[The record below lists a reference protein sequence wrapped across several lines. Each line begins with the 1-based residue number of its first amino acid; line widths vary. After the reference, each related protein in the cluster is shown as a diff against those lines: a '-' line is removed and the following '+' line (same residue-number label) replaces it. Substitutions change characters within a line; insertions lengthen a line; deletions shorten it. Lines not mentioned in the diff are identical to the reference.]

1 MLSILLA
8 SLAVCALRPQC
19 AFSNDRFSA
28 DSLLGDDETPWQ
40 VTAKSLTYTDNGVV
54 IAEGDVVIAKGQ
66 QSLHAQK
73 AVYHTKT
80 GIAKVAKG
88 FRLESAGDILEG
100 EQGVFDLENQ
110 TGKITKGRLFLTENH
125 FYVTGDVLE
134 KTGENTYLI
143 KNCELTS
150 CDGTIPDWSIT
161 GSEIRV
167 TLEGYGTVKH
177 AAFRVR
183 QAPILYMPYMIF
195 PAKTKRQS
203 GLLPPRLGYSTLNGA
218 DMELPFFW
226 AISDQTDA
234 TFYQRYM
241 TERGYMQGLEFRY
254 LLDRDSEGTYF
265 FNVLSDQKE
274 KDLSDPDDVKISP
287 FRRSND
293 TRYWFLGKSDQSLPL
308 GVELRLDADYVSDQ
322 DYLRE
327 FQEGLFGLTS
337 RPDLANEFGR
347 PVQEKRS
354 PLRTSTLRLS
364 RDRDNYSLQAG
375 SSYYEQAADPDLQ
388 DETPQPLLGLNFVL
402 PTEQVLDFPLFFN
415 LDTNY
420 DYVWRE
426 EGLKGHRTSVSP
438 GLSSPLWFGP
448 YLQFEPFFRYT
459 YNVQWLDEGKGS
471 TDQQYKRAYET
482 GAGLLTELE
491 RVYDF
496 DWWGAKRIKHRI
508 RPLLSYTYRVTQDED
523 VESPWFEP
531 IDVDGRKNR
540 IAFSFENYLDA
551 RFENK
556 KGGTRYRQWVTL
568 TITQAYDIE
577 EERRDTEP
585 GEKRRPFEPLNAT
598 MRVQP
603 FANIDF
609 LGKVEWDHYDHE
621 ITLADLS
628 LDLSINRS
636 GGREDKFKIDY
647 QFEKD
652 SQKSLNASAD
662 VNLIHGFSVG
672 ASLERDLD
680 LDENISN
687 TFWLGYESQCWG
699 VELGTEIDETDTTI
713 MLRFKLLGLGEIK
726 PF

>member
-1 MLSILLA
+1 
-8 SLAVCALRPQC
+8 
-19 AFSNDRFSA
+19 
-28 DSLLGDDETPWQ
+28 
-40 VTAKSLTYTDNGVV
+40 
-54 IAEGDVVIAKGQ
+54 
-66 QSLHAQK
+66 
-73 AVYHTKT
+73 
-80 GIAKVAKG
+80 
-88 FRLESAGDILEG
+88 
-100 EQGVFDLENQ
+100 
-110 TGKITKGRLFLTENH
+110 
-125 FYVTGDVLE
+125 
-134 KTGENTYLI
+134 
-143 KNCELTS
+143 
-150 CDGTIPDWSIT
+150 
-161 GSEIRV
+161 
-167 TLEGYGTVKH
+167 
-177 AAFRVR
+177 
-183 QAPILYMPYMIF
+183 
-195 PAKTKRQS
+195 
-203 GLLPPRLGYSTLNGA
+203 
-218 DMELPFFW
+218 
-226 AISDQTDA
+226 
-234 TFYQRYM
+234 
-241 TERGYMQGLEFRY
+241 
-254 LLDRDSEGTYF
+254 
-265 FNVLSDQKE
+265 
-274 KDLSDPDDVKISP
+274 
-287 FRRSND
+287 
-293 TRYWFLGKSDQSLPL
+293 
-308 GVELRLDADYVSDQ
+308 
-322 DYLRE
+322 
-327 FQEGLFGLTS
+327 
-337 RPDLANEFGR
+337 
-347 PVQEKRS
+347 
-354 PLRTSTLRLS
+354 
-364 RDRDNYSLQAG
+364 
-375 SSYYEQAADPDLQ
+375 
-388 DETPQPLLGLNFVL
+388 
-402 PTEQVLDFPLFFN
+402 
-415 LDTNY
+415 
-420 DYVWRE
+420 
-426 EGLKGHRTSVSP
+426 
-438 GLSSPLWFGP
+438 
-448 YLQFEPFFRYT
+448 
-459 YNVQWLDEGKGS
+459 VQWLDEGKGS
-471 TDQQYKRAYET
+471 TDQQHKRAYET

-531 IDVDGRKNR
+531 IDVDGRENR

-556 KGGTRYRQWVTL
+556 KGGTSYRQWVTL